1 MRHFR
6 HFCHFSYDLQDRAM
20 TSNDFARYLHLH
32 RVRTTLQLITPYL
45 KIGIRVD
52 MRALLKELRS
62 QPGIAIYA
70 AAGHPGGASPAMPE
84 AIDDARFEK
93 MTDDQIGRVVD
104 DVRLCLRL
112 HYGERSRMWRD
123 CSD

>member
-1 MRHFR
+1 
-6 HFCHFSYDLQDRAM
+6 M
-20 TSNDFARYLHLH
+20 TDFARYLHLH

-45 KIGIRVD
+45 NIDIRVNA
-52 MRALLKELRS
+52 RALLEEFRAN
-62 QPGIAIYA
+62 PGVVIYA
-70 AAGHPGGASPAMPE
+70 AAGHPGGASPAMHE
-84 AIDDARFEK
+84 AIDDARFEN